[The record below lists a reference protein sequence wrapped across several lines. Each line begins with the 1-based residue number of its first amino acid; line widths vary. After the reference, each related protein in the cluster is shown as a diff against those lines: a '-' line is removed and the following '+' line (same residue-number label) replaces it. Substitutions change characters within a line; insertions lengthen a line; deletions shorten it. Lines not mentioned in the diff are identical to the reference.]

1 MTLRLK
7 FSERLSPA
15 HSILPT
21 LLRTPSITSTSSS
34 LRILPTHHQALKI
47 ERLHFIFAFFPLT
60 LSVSR
65 SSDFLICLLF
75 TFISQGH
82 LRPVSNGSYNYYIP
96 LSFFCSVLPPG
107 PPQIFVLLSIT
118 LYNRTTLQT
127 LRISNHQP
135 QSSLG
140 NLLRDTS
147 SCSYVVHDTHDTSSL
162 ESVTQIPSFQIK
174 II

>member
-118 LYNRTTLQT
+118 LYNRLLFRRYGSQT
-127 LRISNHQP
+127 INHKVVWVISSGTP
-135 QSSLG
+135 VVAAM
-140 NLLRDTS
+140 
-147 SCSYVVHDTHDTSSL
+147 SCMTHMTHHL
-162 ESVTQIPSFQIK
+162 
-174 II
+174 